1 MRRMEAIKRVEELT
15 YQVEALTRENTDL
28 RIQVCDTRE
37 LTDQL
42 AEKLAEARE
51 EYARLRS
58 QLDKANEELRVKYI
72 KIGNLIKDNGRL
84 LNINSYLAE
93 AAGQRK
99 AVRKIDGQGNW
110 IPQEERK

>member
-1 MRRMEAIKRVEELT
+1 MRKLEALRRVEELT

-28 RIQVCDTRE
+28 AEE
-37 LTDQL
+37 LMAARHEADVLRQRL
-42 AEKLAEARE
+42 KAAE
-51 EYARLRS
+51 
-58 QLDKANEELRVKYI
+58 EELRVKYV

-99 AVRKIDGQGNW
+99 AVRKIDEKGDW